1 MIKYSYWRYCEIKQ
15 FYLLRNYF
23 AFQNNGEPLD
33 LEKIEIK
40 SIQKVYL
47 MKIMIKQNKMTK
59 FRTDNEYAFVTETI
73 FSSIPQA
80 FLQAGI
86 FHENL
91 SKYVDFKQLVVHL
104 VRIFLAIY
112 SVSEGSSSF
121 IDYFPPFLFDI
132 EITSS
137 LFYVLRII
145 TNILFFSSR
154 LMCIV
159 IAFHYHSMAVIL
171 VILAHFIIYF
181 ILNFFYSLSSE
192 NSSLVNFFLSFY
204 IVSLKMTT
212 FFEESSFDLFYIFHN
227 LISWLENIFL
237 AFSFYHQ
244 VGFLEKNLI
253 FFSVFSFLFGLALEF
268 VFVKKFIKKCD
279 EKNYSNSIINDSFRK
294 TKLLFNSIYL

>member
-1 MIKYSYWRYCEIKQ
+1 
-15 FYLLRNYF
+15 
-23 AFQNNGEPLD
+23 
-33 LEKIEIK
+33 
-40 SIQKVYL
+40 

-59 FRTDNEYAFVTETI
+59 FRTDNEYAFITETI
-73 FSSIPQA
+73 FSSMPQA

-91 SKYVDFKQLVVHL
+91 SKYVDFKQFVVHL

-121 IDYFPPFLFDI
+121 IDYFPPFLFNI

-159 IAFHYHSMAVIL
+159 IAFHYHSMVVIFVIL
-171 VILAHFIIYF
+171 VHFIVYF
-181 ILNFFYSLSSE
+181 ILNFFYLLSSE

-212 FFEESSFDLFYIFHN
+212 FFEESSFDIIYIFHN

-237 AFSFYHQ
+237 AFSFYHK

-253 FFSVFSFLFGLALEF
+253 YFSVFSFLFGFFLEF
-268 VFVKKFIKKCD
+268 VLVRKFFKKYD
-279 EKNYSNSIINDSFRK
+279 EKKYSNSIINDSFRN